1 MNRSI
6 RYKLLAYMTV
16 SVIIFALL
24 LYGAN
29 TFFAERY
36 YTINKKN
43 TLIKSTKEI
52 TQMLSSVDMAS
63 DFQDENLIF
72 ELNRLEKSIGGSI
85 FIGEVDGTLYYPV
98 AHNPKGPPR
107 KGFGAS
113 PFFNQN
119 QDNAAPQGD
128 LDGHRD
134 RNNEAVRIEPYN
146 QNSFFI
152 TTKDPNLRFET
163 LRLQTNLENG
173 LVISV
178 WIPMTEISEGAA
190 LSNRLT
196 AIIALITIIFIC
208 IWAFYISDK
217 FTKPITQMSTITK
230 RMADLDFSQTIDI
243 ESEDEIGQLAKSI
256 NHLSGRLDS
265 TIGELNSKN
274 RQLEID
280 IDRGKKIDM
289 MRREFISN
297 VSHELKTPIFLI
309 QGYTEGL
316 KTNVANDEEKRSF
329 YCDVIMEEAEKMDVI
344 VKDLLNLS
352 QLEAGTLVLDKT
364 DFDIRELI
372 MDAVKK
378 LEPFFNEKNIKVNCN
393 INESIV
399 VIGDPFRI
407 EQVLI
412 NYLNNAINHAD
423 NERIIEISA
432 ECNNDKIRVT
442 VYNSGE
448 QIPKE
453 AIDKLWTS
461 FYKVDK
467 ARTREY
473 GGTGLGLA
481 IVRAIQDA
489 HNNKCGVRNVYG
501 GVEFWFDVDAASD
514 QSC

>member
-1 MNRSI
+1 MNKSI
-6 RYKLLAYMTV
+6 RYKLLAYMTA
-16 SVIIFALL
+16 SVVIFALL

-29 TFFAERY
+29 TFFAEKY

-43 TLIKSTKEI
+43 TLVKSTKEI
-52 TQMLSSVDMAS
+52 TQMLNSVDAAS
-63 DFQDENLIF
+63 DFQDENLAF

-85 FIGEVDGTLYYPV
+85 FIGEADGTLYYPV
-98 AHNPKGPPR
+98 SHSPKGPTR

-113 PFFNQN
+113 PFFTQGP
-119 QDNAAPQGD
+119 DFIEQGD
-128 LDGHRD
+128 PDMHRG
-134 RNNEAVRIEPYN
+134 RNDEAVRIEPYN

-173 LVISV
+173 MLISV

-196 AIIALITIIFIC
+196 ALIAFITIILVC
-208 IWAFYISDK
+208 IWAFFVSDK
-217 FTKPITQMSTITK
+217 FTKPITQINAITK
-230 RMADLDFSQTIDI
+230 RMADMDFSQTIDI
-243 ESEDEIGQLAKSI
+243 NSKDEIGQLAMSI

-274 RQLEID
+274 RQLELD
-280 IDRGKKIDM
+280 VDRGKKIDI

-316 KTNVANDEEKRSF
+316 KANVAKNEEKRDF

-352 QLEAGTLVLDKT
+352 QLEAGALTLDRTV
-364 DFDIRELI
+364 FDIHELI
-372 MDAVKK
+372 SDAAKRFEPLLREKGVQVKCSADENM
-378 LEPFFNEKNIKVNCN
+378 LVE
-393 INESIV
+393 
-399 VIGDPFRI
+399 GDPIRI
-407 EQVLI
+407 DQVLT
-412 NYLNNAINHAD
+412 NYLNNAINHVD
-423 NERIIEISA
+423 DMRIIEISTMQHQ
-432 ECNNDKIRVT
+432 DKIKVT

-448 QIPKE
+448 HIPE
-453 AIDKLWTS
+453 ESVDKLWTS

-481 IVRAIQDA
+481 IVKAIQDA
-489 HNNKCGVRNVYG
+489 HNNKYGVNNVDS
-501 GVEFWFDVDAASD
+501 GVEFWFDVDMKI
-514 QSC
+514 